1 MLPDASRVASGQ
13 APAREQLTR
22 FVDEQLYG
30 SRNRRA
36 NAVTQAARRTGGRFG
51 AAANFS
57 TAAAPAHKAEGKAG
71 KRKRSAPVVQSA
83 SASYLDRAAAKLL
96 KH

>member
-1 MLPDASRVASGQ
+1 MPDPRRVASGQ

-36 NAVTQAARRTGGRFG
+36 NAVSLAGLRAGGRFG
-51 AAANFS
+51 AAANFT
-57 TAAAPAHKAEGKAG
+57 TAAKPANQPEGKAG
-71 KRKRSAPVVQSA
+71 KRKRNEPVVQSA
-83 SASYLDRAAAKLL
+83 TASYLDRAAAKLM
-96 KH
+96 KR